1 MMKSILIACLS
12 VVCALTTTAQEVNFI
27 ASNSAS
33 QSSLSGKAMAAATN
47 VKNDVNN
54 DGLVDALD
62 VVHIVKHV
70 QGQTLSVFKVDKAD
84 INNDNV
90 VDFEDAT
97 ALSKLIS
104 GIETPAADE
113 PVVTPPDEP
122 VTPPASGAIR
132 GDSAKDPTPPTL

>member
-1 MMKSILIACLS
+1 MMKSILIACLT
-12 VVCALTTTAQEVNFI
+12 VVCALPVTAQEVNSI
-27 ASNSAS
+27 TSDPAS
-33 QSSLSGKAMAAATN
+33 QSSLSGKAMAAAAN

-70 QGQTLSVFKVDKAD
+70 QGQTLSGFKVDKAD

-104 GIETPAADE
+104 GIETPAADD
-113 PVVTPPDEP
+113 PVVIPDDP
-122 VTPPASGAIR
+122 VTPPASGVIR
-132 GDSAKDPTPPTL
+132 GGLVQL

>member
-1 MMKSILIACLS
+1 MMKSILIACLT
-12 VVCALTTTAQEVNFI
+12 VVCALPVTAQEVNSI
-27 ASNSAS
+27 TSDPAS
-33 QSSLSGKAMAAATN
+33 QSSLSGKAMAAAAN

-70 QGQTLSVFKVDKAD
+70 QGQTLSGFKVDKAD
-84 INNDNV
+84 INNDSV

-113 PVVTPPDEP
+113 PEEP
-122 VTPPASGAIR
+122 VTPPASGVIR

>member
-1 MMKSILIACLS
+1 MKSFFIACLT
-12 VVCALTTTAQEVNFI
+12 VVCALPVAAQEVNSI
-27 ASNSAS
+27 TSGQAS
-33 QSSLSGKAMAAATN
+33 QSSLNGKAMAAAAN

-70 QGQTLSVFKVDKAD
+70 QGQTISGFKVEKAD

-104 GIETPAADE
+104 GIETPAAE
-113 PVVTPPDEP
+113 PVVVPQD
-122 VTPPASGAIR
+122 PPASGVIR

>member
-1 MMKSILIACLS
+1 MMKSILIACLTVVFALPSMAQQVNS
-12 VVCALTTTAQEVNFI
+12 VTSETV
-27 ASNSAS
+27 S
-33 QSSLSGKAMAAATN
+33 QSNLNGKAMAAAAN

-62 VVHIVKHV
+62 VVHIVKYV
-70 QGQTLSVFKVDKAD
+70 QGQTISGFKVEKAD

-104 GIETPAADE
+104 GIETPAAE
-113 PVVTPPDEP
+113 PVDGPED
-122 VTPPASGAIR
+122 PPASGVIR